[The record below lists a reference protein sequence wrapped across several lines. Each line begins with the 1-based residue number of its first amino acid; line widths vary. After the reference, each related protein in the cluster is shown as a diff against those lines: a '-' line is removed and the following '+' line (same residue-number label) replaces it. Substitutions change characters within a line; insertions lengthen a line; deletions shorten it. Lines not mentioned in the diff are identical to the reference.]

1 MSNLILEKVNQAV
14 QVLNEKDID
23 LWLTFT
29 RETSLGGDPILPV
42 IYGSSGLTW
51 PSALLIARSGERIVI
66 LGHFEAENAR
76 LTGAFSEVIP
86 YDRGIREVLRETVTR
101 LNPRQVAIN
110 TSLDDPLADGLTY
123 GMHATLEEI
132 LSGLTCAG
140 CLVSSQEI
148 IAALNGRKSAEE
160 ITRIRRAVADTEAI
174 FAETY
179 AFVRIG
185 MSEQEI
191 GAFMQNGVNQR
202 GLGFGWVEESCPAV
216 NAGPDSPVGHCGPTA
231 LRLQPGQVLHFD
243 FGVRQ
248 QDFCSDIQRVMYFL
262 APGESQPPQDVR
274 RGFETV
280 AHAVQAAAAAMRP
293 GVSGVTVDRA
303 ARAVVTGAGYPE
315 YLYATGHQLGRHA
328 HDGGG
333 LLGPLWER
341 YGGLPDRLL
350 EAGQVYTIEP
360 GLMLPGHGYIGLEE
374 DVLVTEQG
382 VEFLSNPQVELV
394 VRS

>member
-14 QVLNEKDID
+14 QILNEKDID

-42 IYGSSGLTW
+42 IYGNSGLTW

-123 GMHATLEEI
+123 GMHATMEEI

-160 ITRIRRAVADTEAI
+160 ITRIRRVVADTEVI

-179 AFVRIG
+179 EFVGTG

-191 GAFMQNGVNQR
+191 GAFMQNAVTKR
-202 GLGFGWVEESCPAV
+202 GLGFSWVEESCPAV
-216 NAGPDSPVGHCGPTA
+216 NAGPDSPVGHSGPTG

-243 FGVRQ
+243 FGVREEG
-248 QDFCSDIQRVMYFL
+248 FCSDIQRVMYFL
-262 APGESQPPQDVR
+262 APGESQPPEAVR

-280 AHAVQAAAAAMRP
+280 ARAVQAAAAAMRP
-293 GVSGVTVDRA
+293 GVSGVTVDTA
-303 ARAVVTGAGYPE
+303 ARAVVTAAGYPE
-315 YLYATGHQLGRHA
+315 YQYATGHQLGRHA

-341 YGGLPDRLL
+341 YGGMPACLL

-360 GLMLPGHGYIGLEE
+360 GLMVPGHGYIGLEE
-374 DVLVTEQG
+374 DVLVTELG

>member
-14 QVLNEKDID
+14 QILNEKDID

-51 PSALLIARSGERIVI
+51 PSAVLISRSGERIVI

-76 LTGAFSEVIP
+76 LTGAFSEVIA
-86 YDRGIREVLRETVTR
+86 YDRGIREVLREVITR
-101 LNPRQVAIN
+101 LSPRQVAIN

-140 CLVSSQEI
+140 CLVSAQEI
-148 IAALNGRKSAEE
+148 IAALNGRKSPEE
-160 ITRIRRAVADTEAI
+160 IARIRGAVAETEAI
-174 FAETY
+174 FAKTFDF
-179 AFVRIG
+179 ARTG
-185 MSEQEI
+185 MTEQEI
-191 GAFMQNGVNQR
+191 GAFMQAEVRRR

-216 NAGPDSPVGHCGPTA
+216 NAGPDSPVGHSGPTG
-231 LRLQPGQVLHFD
+231 LRVQPGQLLHFD
-243 FGVRQ
+243 FGVQ
-248 QDFCSDIQRVMYFL
+248 KDGFCSDIQRVMYFL
-262 APGESQPPQDVR
+262 APGESEPPQAVLH
-274 RGFETV
+274 GFESAV
-280 AHAVQAAAAAMRP
+280 RAVQAAAAAMRP
-293 GVSGVTVDRA
+293 GVSGVSVDTA
-303 ARAVVTGAGYPE
+303 ARGVVTTAGYPE
-315 YLYATGHQLGRHA
+315 YAYATGHQLGRHA

-333 LLGPLWER
+333 LLGPQWER
-341 YGGLPDRLL
+341 YGGMPSLLL

-360 GLMLPGHGYIGLEE
+360 GLVVPGHGYVGLEE

-382 VEFLSNPQVELV
+382 VEFLSQPQVELV
-394 VRS
+394 VKG

>member
-14 QVLNEKDID
+14 QILNEKDID

-29 RETSLGGDPILPV
+29 RETSQGGDPILPV

-51 PSALLIARSGERIVI
+51 PSAVLISRSGERIVI

-76 LTGAFSEVIP
+76 LTGAFSEVIA
-86 YDRGIREVLRETVTR
+86 YDRGIRDVLRQVVTR
-101 LNPRQVAIN
+101 LNPRQVAVN

-140 CLVSSQEI
+140 CLVSAQEI
-148 IAALNGRKSAEE
+148 IAALNGRKSPEE
-160 ITRIRRAVADTEAI
+160 ISRIRGAVAETEAI

-179 AFVRIG
+179 EFVKAG

-191 GAFMQNGVNQR
+191 GAFMQAGVR
-202 GLGFGWVEESCPAV
+202 RRDLGFGWVEDSCPAV
-216 NAGPDSPVGHCGPTA
+216 NAGPDSPVGHSGPTG
-231 LRLQPGQVLHFD
+231 LRLQPGQLLHFD
-243 FGVRQ
+243 FGVRKEG
-248 QDFCSDIQRVMYFL
+248 FCSDIQRVMYFL
-262 APGESQPPQDVR
+262 APGESQPPEPVR
-274 RGFETV
+274 CGFETAV
-280 AHAVQAAAAAMRP
+280 RAVQAAAAAMRP
-293 GVSGVTVDRA
+293 GVSGASVDA
-303 ARAVVTGAGYPE
+303 VARSVVTSAGYPE
-315 YLYATGHQLGRHA
+315 YAYATGHQLGRHA

-341 YGGLPDRLL
+341 YGGMPSLLL

-360 GLMLPGHGYIGLEE
+360 GLALSGYGYIGLEE

-382 VEFLSNPQVELV
+382 MEFLSHPQVELII
-394 VRS
+394 RS